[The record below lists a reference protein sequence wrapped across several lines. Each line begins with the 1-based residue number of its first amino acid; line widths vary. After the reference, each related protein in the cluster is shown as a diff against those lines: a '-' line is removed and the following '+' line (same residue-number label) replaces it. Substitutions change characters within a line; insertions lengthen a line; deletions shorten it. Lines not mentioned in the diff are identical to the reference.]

1 MKIIGHPFFNT
12 ISFKTIKSID
22 EIEHTSSKDILLF
35 NNIEQDIEIIKYAD
49 INHLPF
55 AIKVNSIK
63 EAIFAHNLDA
73 KYIFAPKDLAKEI
86 QDIAQNYLF
95 DTLILVE
102 IDSEAE
108 IERFAKLGIDGVLF
122 SKISDTIQ

>member
-55 AIKVNSIK
+55 AIRVNSIK

-73 KYIFAPKDLAKEI
+73 KYFCTKRFS
-86 QDIAQNYLF
+86 QR
-95 DTLILVE
+95 DTRY
-102 IDSEAE
+102 ST
-108 IERFAKLGIDGVLF
+108 KLPL
-122 SKISDTIQ
+122 